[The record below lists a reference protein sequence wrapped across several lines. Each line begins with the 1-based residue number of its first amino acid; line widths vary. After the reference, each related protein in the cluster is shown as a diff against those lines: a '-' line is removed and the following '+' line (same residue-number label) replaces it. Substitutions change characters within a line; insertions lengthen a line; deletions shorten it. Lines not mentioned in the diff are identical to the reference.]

1 MKKPVQNRNL
11 VFHADAEINTLLML
25 VSFAAS
31 VTFTRAFL
39 YLTGYPQI
47 GNDELHISHIL
58 WGGLLMFAALL
69 ILMLYGNRWIQT
81 IAAIL
86 GGIGIGFFIDEVG
99 KFITQTNDYF
109 YPAAAPIIYSFFLLT
124 IIILMFAQNRK
135 KPDSRKTMYEVLDHL
150 DDYLD
155 HSLSAK
161 ESEML
166 LKKVDAVSE
175 LDGDE
180 DIKQLAVAMSTVLKN
195 QNLSHLPRKTSFT
208 ECIESFVNEKL
219 LKTITRKR
227 ARVLLA
233 ASWIAWGIWSLLSPL
248 KVILNR
254 RNEEALLSIIESMV
268 DANLIDAAITQSLFQ
283 VRILLSISLG
293 ILIILAAIILLSK
306 KDRIAAYIAFWTLL
320 ISVTVSNLLLFYFDQ
335 FSTIFNAAVQ
345 FFLLFT
351 LIAYQRKYLRG
362 DSATI

>member
-1 MKKPVQNRNL
+1 MKKLVQNRNL
-11 VFHADAEINTLLML
+11 VFHVDAEINTILML

-69 ILMLYGNRWIQT
+69 LLMLYGNRWIQT
-81 IAAIL
+81 LAAIMS
-86 GGIGIGFFIDEVG
+86 GIGIGFFIDEVG

-124 IIILMFAQNRK
+124 IIVLMIAQKRK
-135 KPDSRKTMYEVLDHL
+135 KPDTRKTMYEVLDHL

-161 ESEML
+161 ESETQL
-166 LKKVDAVSE
+166 RKVDTVAE

-180 DIKQLAVAMSTVLKN
+180 DIKQLAAALSTVLN
-195 QNLSHLPRKTSFT
+195 SQNLTHPPRKILFI
-208 ECIESFVNEKL
+208 ERIESFFNEKL
-219 LKTITRKR
+219 LKALTRKR
-227 ARVLLA
+227 ARILLA
-233 ASWIAWGIWSLLSPL
+233 AAWIAWGIWSLLSPL

-283 VRILLSISLG
+283 LRILLSLSLG
-293 ILIILAAIILLSK
+293 ILIILAAIILLLK
-306 KDRIAAYIAFWTLL
+306 KDRIAAYVAFWTLL
-320 ISVTVSNLLLFYFDQ
+320 ISITVSNLLLFYFDQ

>member
-1 MKKPVQNRNL
+1 MKKPIQNRNL

-58 WGGLLMFAALL
+58 WGGLLMFTALL
-69 ILMLYGNRWIQT
+69 LLMLYGNRWIQT
-81 IAAIL
+81 LAAIMS
-86 GGIGIGFFIDEVG
+86 GIGIGFFIDEVG

-124 IIILMFAQNRK
+124 IMVLMIAQNRK

-161 ESEML
+161 ESEKL
-166 LKKVDAVSE
+166 LMQVETVAE
-175 LDGDE
+175 QYGDE
-180 DIKQLAVAMSTVLKN
+180 EIKQLAAALSSVLN
-195 QNLSHLPRKTSFT
+195 TQNLTHPPRKILLIERF
-208 ECIESFVNEKL
+208 ESFFHEKL
-219 LKTITRKR
+219 LKALPRKR
-227 ARVLLA
+227 VRFLLA
-233 ASWIAWGIWSLLSPL
+233 TAWIAWGIWSLLSPL

-283 VRILLSISLG
+283 LRILLSISLG
-293 ILIILAAIILLSK
+293 ILIILAAIVLLVK
-306 KDRIAAYIAFWTLL
+306 KDRIAAFVAFWTLL
-320 ISVTVSNLLLFYFDQ
+320 ISVTVSNLLLFYYDQ

-351 LIAYQRKYLRG
+351 LMAYQRKYLRG

>member
-1 MKKPVQNRNL
+1 MKKLVQNRNL
-11 VFHADAEINTLLML
+11 VFHVDAEINTILML

-69 ILMLYGNRWIQT
+69 LLMLYGNRWIQT
-81 IAAIL
+81 LAAIMS
-86 GGIGIGFFIDEVG
+86 GIGIGFFIDEVG

-124 IIILMFAQNRK
+124 IIVLMIAQKRK
-135 KPDSRKTMYEVLDHL
+135 KPDTRKTMYEVLDHL

-161 ESEML
+161 ESETL
-166 LKKVDAVSE
+166 LRKVDTVAE

-180 DIKQLAVAMSTVLKN
+180 DIKQLAAALSTVLN
-195 QNLSHLPRKTSFT
+195 SQNLTHPPRKILFI
-208 ECIESFVNEKL
+208 ERIESFFNEKL
-219 LKTITRKR
+219 LKALTRKR
-227 ARVLLA
+227 ARILLA
-233 ASWIAWGIWSLLSPL
+233 AAWIAWGIWSLLSPL

-254 RNEEALLSIIESMV
+254 RNEEALLSIIDSMV
-268 DANLIDAAITQSLFQ
+268 DAHLIDAAITQSLFQ
-283 VRILLSISLG
+283 LRILLSLSLG
-293 ILIILAAIILLSK
+293 ILIILAAIILLLK
-306 KDRIAAYIAFWTLL
+306 KDRIAAYVAFWTLL
-320 ISVTVSNLLLFYFDQ
+320 ISITVSNLLLFYFDQ